1 MGIFTFNLAS
11 IEAAGTE
18 INRRLFANTKDADLV
33 YSGTDTI
40 QWDRTNSERLR
51 RGLPSLTEIGFPR
64 PPDEPDAVAPLP
76 PTANGSSRTFEVKG
90 PPGLTF
96 EQAKAIFDKQASTG
110 ALVGYKPGD
119 ILSAATQAAN
129 GLPGAQA
136 QLDQALSGIT
146 GALGAGIPGA
156 AGAIGTARQLVGN
169 ANQLLVQGGQVLEQA
184 AGGNFG
190 IAGPA
195 VANAS
200 ELIATAQA
208 SGSQAITF
216 VETLNKSIATASVTA
231 PIDVA
236 AFAKT
241 TTALNKIESMSVS
254 DVTAVVAQAKNLVDQ
269 SPSTVSNTKGVG
281 SVGLNIQQLE
291 SAGLVKPGTS
301 AQVSNLTQIGAT
313 LAGVLKSPTVWTGK
327 DGITS
332 LGSLTSNPAK
342 QEAVLQELMAKGV
355 NDLAAVGVPIKS
367 LSPQGLA
374 GTALSAAKSV
384 PGTEAFLKGLPIP
397 GDATGA
403 LKAEFEKNIRDGAF
417 AVSLAENKIP
427 EAFKEIDLPIPAN
440 NTVNRETLNAAV
452 GRIVGN
458 DKVPIPNYG
467 SISKFERA
475 LFANAKDAELV
486 YAGDDYIVWD
496 RVNRERL
503 ARGLPGLA
511 EIGYPRPPEETDAER
526 ERRQQQFASG

>member
-1 MGIFTFNLAS
+1 MGTFTFNIAS
-11 IEAAGTE
+11 LEAAGTE

-33 YSGTDTI
+33 YSGPDTI

-51 RGLPSLTEIGFPR
+51 RGLPSLTEIGIPR
-64 PPDEPDAVAPLP
+64 PPDEPGTTAPLP
-76 PTANGSSRTFEVKG
+76 PAPNGSARTFEVKG

-96 EQAKAIFDKQASTG
+96 EQAKAIFDKQVSTG
-110 ALVGYKPGD
+110 SLVGYKPGD

-136 QLDQALSGIT
+136 QLDQALSGVT

-156 AGAIGTARQLVGN
+156 TAAIGSARQLAGN
-169 ANQLLVQGGQVLEQA
+169 ANQTLLQGGQLLEQA
-184 AGGNFG
+184 ARGNFG

-195 VANAS
+195 VANAG
-200 ELIATAQA
+200 ELVATVQA
-208 SGSQAITF
+208 SGSEAIAYVNTINRAITT
-216 VETLNKSIATASVTA
+216 VPVTA

-269 SPSTVSNTKGVG
+269 PPTAVSNAKGVG
-281 SVGLNIQQLE
+281 SVGLNLQQLE

-301 AQVSNLTQIGAT
+301 AQVASLGVIGTTLTS
-313 LAGVLKSPTVWTGK
+313 VLKSPTVWTGK

-342 QEAVLQELMAKGV
+342 QESILQDLMSKGV
-355 NDLAAVGVPIKS
+355 NDLAAVGVPVKS

-374 GTALSAAKSV
+374 GTALNAAKSV

-397 GDATGA
+397 NDPTGA
-403 LKAEFEKNIRDGAF
+403 LKAEFEKNVRDGAF
-417 AVSLAENKIP
+417 AVNLAEGKLP
-427 EAFKEIDLPIPAN
+427 DAFKEIEFPIPAD
-440 NTVNRETLNAAV
+440 NTVNRETLNAAMS
-452 GRIVGN
+452 RIVGN
-458 DKVPIPNYG
+458 NKVPIPNYG
-467 SISKFERA
+467 PIDRA
-475 LFANAKDAELV
+475 LFTGTKDADLV

-496 RVNRERL
+496 RVNNERL

-511 EIGYPRPPEETDAER
+511 EIGYPRPPQETDAER